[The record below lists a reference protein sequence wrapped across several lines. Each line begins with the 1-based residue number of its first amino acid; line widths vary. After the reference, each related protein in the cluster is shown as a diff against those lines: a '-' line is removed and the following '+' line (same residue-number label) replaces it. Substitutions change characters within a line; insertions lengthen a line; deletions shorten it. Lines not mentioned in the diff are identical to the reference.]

1 MRPIQPLL
9 ILLAL
14 LGALGLAPAARSQEQ
29 ETEPAPDAYV
39 MAVEGALNAGHLA
52 LFQRAVRTAEADGAA
67 LVVRFDTPGGELTR
81 MKQFA
86 NAIDAAVESGLP
98 VYGFV
103 DDEAS
108 SAGVWLAIA
117 CESLYMRQR
126 ATIGSAQVVT
136 FSAEGMQPAPE
147 KIRSNY
153 RAWVRAWAEAH
164 GRDPLLAQA
173 MIDVETEVRRVRTD
187 AGLELISGDEWNDLV
202 DRGEAP
208 ELVRTIVP
216 AGEMAAFTGEEAVR
230 LGFADALAES
240 VDEVLAKQGLAGG
253 RVQDLG
259 ITRREQWLAQLW
271 SLRLLFLFLGLFFG
285 YVELKMPGF
294 GVPGVL
300 SLLAFGIMFTG
311 QYLVG
316 LADVPH
322 IVMAVLGLLLVAAE
336 LFVLPG
342 LIWPGLIGALLLIA
356 GLLMSQ
362 VGPGVTL
369 SSAWDREILL
379 DASWQL
385 TLTATVALLAIWGV
399 SRFLPKTPV
408 LGRLV
413 LAGGAGTMADALPE
427 ARETTRSAPAVGA
440 RGQALTALRPVGKVT
455 LDGDA
460 PGVDH
465 EARAESGLIE
475 PGARVRVVEVQSGR
489 LVVAADQD
497 DGQGGSA

>member
-1 MRPIQPLL
+1 M
-9 ILLAL
+9 
-14 LGALGLAPAARSQEQ
+14 
-29 ETEPAPDAYV
+29 
-39 MAVEGALNAGHLA
+39 
-52 LFQRAVRTAEADGAA
+52 
-67 LVVRFDTPGGELTR
+67 
-81 MKQFA
+81 
-86 NAIDAAVESGLP
+86 
-98 VYGFV
+98 
-103 DDEAS
+103 
-108 SAGVWLAIA
+108 
-117 CESLYMRQR
+117 
-126 ATIGSAQVVT
+126 T

-399 SRFLPKTPV
+399 SRFLPKTPA

-489 LVVAADQD
+489 LVVAADQ
-497 DGQGGSA
+497 